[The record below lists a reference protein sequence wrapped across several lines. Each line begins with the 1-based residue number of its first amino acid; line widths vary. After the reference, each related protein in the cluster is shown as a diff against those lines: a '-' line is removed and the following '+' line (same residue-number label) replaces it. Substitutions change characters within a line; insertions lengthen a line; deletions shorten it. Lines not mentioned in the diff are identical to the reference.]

1 MHLLVTD
8 YEGASL
14 ECQSL
19 QLLPGVPTLKCE
31 PPELP
36 QENLQEVHGE
46 CWGEFSKGPESR
58 PLTS

>member
-14 ECQSL
+14 ECHSL

-46 CWGEFSKGPESR
+46 CWGEFSKGPES
-58 PLTS
+58 SH